1 MTKPTIVSSGRQ
13 HSVVL
18 REDQHLAGR
27 PQVDRPGGWQPEDL
41 VRSKMAQQDDLQS
54 NGGLENGRLADH
66 RLKKPGHVPIPN
78 SRNAATVTVDL
89 TSRLEKLRQAT
100 ENVRAELE
108 TRERP
113 AE

>member
-27 PQVDRPGGWQPEDL
+27 PQVDRQGGWQPEDL

-54 NGGLENGRLADH
+54 G
-66 RLKKPGHVPIPN
+66 
-78 SRNAATVTVDL
+78 
-89 TSRLEKLRQAT
+89 
-100 ENVRAELE
+100 
-108 TRERP
+108 
-113 AE
+113 